1 MIWSSWLDAIKS
13 FNPIEI
19 LFGRSLSDSM
29 AYNLKELG
37 LSIWFHNDFLGIF
50 YSYGISGLL
59 LYFYLIYKILAHK
72 NLRMRKDFFRFTIVF
87 FVLFAG
93 LVNGMYKYVPFIFA
107 AALSFNPDTPINH
120 IKDITSR
127 KSILARSYA
136 NAN

>member
-1 MIWSSWLDAIKS
+1 
-13 FNPIEI
+13 
-19 LFGRSLSDSM
+19 
-29 AYNLKELG
+29 
-37 LSIWFHNDFLGIF
+37 
-50 YSYGISGLL
+50 
-59 LYFYLIYKILAHK
+59 
-72 NLRMRKDFFRFTIVF
+72 MRKDFFRFTIVF